1 MMTMYVYVLMG
12 LALLCVGGEVLVR
25 AAVALAGRLNVSP
38 VLIGLTIVAFG
49 TSAPELTVAITA
61 ALGGESGITVG
72 SVVGSNIS
80 NIFLVLGLTALIQTL
95 HPERSVILR
104 DGLFMLAVTIAFA
117 AVCLTGAITA
127 AQGTLF
133 LLLLAAYVVFSYW
146 VDRRRASKNSVIA
159 ESAVAVDELKGMSQ
173 SYFVTLPLLVAGIAS
188 VVFGADLL
196 VEGAV
201 AIATQFGVSE
211 AVIGLS
217 LVAVGTSLP
226 ELAVSIM
233 AAVRGRGDVAIGNIL
248 GSNIVNILGILGITS
263 LIVDVD
269 VPAQIASY
277 DVWVM
282 LLASIVL
289 LPVLLTGKRMVR
301 SEGLVFVSFY
311 ALYITSLFTGLP
323 RIFTSLAG

>member
-1 MMTMYVYVLMG
+1 MMMYIYVLIG
-12 LALLCVGGEVLVR
+12 LAFLCVGGEVLVR

-61 ALGGESGITVG
+61 ALEGQSGITVG

-80 NIFLVLGLTALIQTL
+80 NIFLVLGVTALIQTL
-95 HPERSVILR
+95 HPARSVILR
-104 DGLFMLAVTIAFA
+104 DGIFMLAVTIAFA
-117 AVCLTGAITA
+117 LVCLTGAITA
-127 AQGTLF
+127 TQGTLF
-133 LLLLAAYVVFSYW
+133 LLLLASYVVFSYW
-146 VDRRRASKNSVIA
+146 ADRRRAYKRNTVD
-159 ESAVAVDELKGMSQ
+159 ESAQSVEELKGMSQ
-173 SYFVTLPLLVAGIAS
+173 SYLVTLPLLAAGIAG

-201 AIATQFGVSE
+201 AIAIQFGVSD

-233 AAVRGRGDVAIGNIL
+233 AAWRGRGDVAIGNIL

-263 LIVDVD
+263 LIVDVE
-269 VPAQIASY
+269 VPAQIVSY

-282 LLASIVL
+282 LLASLVL

-301 SEGLVFVSFY
+301 SEGLVFVGFY
-311 ALYITSLFTGLP
+311 GLYITSLFTGLP
-323 RIFTSLAG
+323 SFFMSLAG